1 VQFAAFASVSGKEV
15 RFICLFY
22 ILFYTW
28 YGICS
33 FFQNKIQQLKD
44 VNGAQ
49 CMLKQRRT
57 FLQTSMAAGTLA
69 VAAGAGLLIPRSV
82 LAAWPEKAFKA
93 KKYPDA
99 LQALAGSEEATNS
112 DAVKVKAPDI
122 AENGAVVSVSVTTSL
137 PKVENIAVFVP
148 VNTFPLSASFE
159 MSDATEGFITARF
172 KMAKTSD
179 VIAIVKADGKLYT
192 AKKSVKVTLG
202 GCGG

>member
-15 RFICLFY
+15 RFIYLFY